1 VAYSARAQP
10 SASSSTLY
18 FSRRNS
24 CWLRAAA
31 RARGGGG
38 GGGAAAR
45 ARRRRRRRRAR
56 ARAAA
61 AAAAAARAARVR
73 GAHAI
78 EVVIGRTS
86 HHKCCSGAGWAGLTR
101 GTPWEEL

>member
-45 ARRRRRRRRAR
+45 ARRRRRRRAR

>member
-45 ARRRRRRRRAR
+45 ARRRRRRRAR
-56 ARAAA
+56 AR